1 MSTELQNDETS
12 GSDTVSASIS
22 NPRTHSIRTES
33 LFTESRAS
41 SILSQLSEIEQD
53 DTFKPNEEQ
62 RKRVKNFLGY
72 YECLIDNSKLS
83 NLSIPTISISTARID
98 LHKVINRKTD
108 LKEGKHWVSTKIKE
122 SPCIKNT
129 SLFVITGKG
138 KKVIKDSKGNLLG
151 LTKKKSNYEEWTGT
165 KFNEFPRWMQ
175 YVVHLLDGIPV
186 KGLGNYEVFI
196 KKAINTNE
204 ISEDTLEMLKSEAE
218 KEDDTNHKLA
228 LAGIYMKGNERNN
241 GNYYE
246 TNKCYIEAKDLCLKA
261 AKLGSI
267 EAKLCLGYIY
277 SVGFTKNKKSKL
289 ESDYQ
294 PNKAK
299 KLFKKV
305 ARNKNDNRIARIA
318 MRNIATLFHCEEIK
332 PKFLEKVKNI
342 GFGTKKPLYL
352 QKAEKWYRKSLG
364 LEDSQSAYQLGLL
377 YESNFNESINDKIE
391 ENKKEA
397 EVLFE
402 KAVSFEDDNLY
413 AKAKL
418 GRILINNKI
427 DESRGLKLLEKAAE
441 TLDMGQTYLG
451 EFYEKTEDYVKAV
464 EFYSKAARQ
473 NRGYYSHA
481 AQYHLN
487 KLKGDGHVN
496 KNIKDILRNYG
507 NERDYGYIGTEET
520 FERIL

>member
-129 SLFVITGKG
+129 SLFVIT
-138 KKVIKDSKGNLLG
+138 
-151 LTKKKSNYEEWTGT
+151 EWTGT